1 MWVPQGELLRAPAA
15 SSIDSIAAGFP
26 RQKLWGLMF
35 LALESWDMG
44 PGVGLGLFAPRIS
57 LLNFY
62 QRGCSGSPFCVRA
75 PLTILDGCGF
85 FNSVVVRL
93 SRNPISDV
101 PE

>member
-44 PGVGLGLFAPRIS
+44 PGVGLGLFAPKIS
-57 LLNFY
+57 LLDFY
-62 QRGCSGSPFCVRA
+62 QPQVGEGPDCSVSVSLLPVWMDVVSS
-75 PLTILDGCGF
+75 IL
-85 FNSVVVRL
+85 
-93 SRNPISDV
+93 
-101 PE
+101 